1 VPLFYNLKTQI
12 KMKKF
17 KITSIGPFAITLKA
31 EDGTE
36 VTVGVHKHTLKY
48 LELKAKKVDD
58 VVELLV
64 EQSTTTGRWFCVDS
78 MQREKSL
85 FGAEKIMAE
94 RKIMDL
100 TIKHKEALLES
111 AV

>member
-1 VPLFYNLKTQI
+1 
-12 KMKKF
+12 
-17 KITSIGPFAITLKA
+17 
-31 EDGTE
+31 
-36 VTVGVHKHTLKY
+36 
-48 LELKAKKVDD
+48 
-58 VVELLV
+58 
-64 EQSTTTGRWFCVDS
+64 